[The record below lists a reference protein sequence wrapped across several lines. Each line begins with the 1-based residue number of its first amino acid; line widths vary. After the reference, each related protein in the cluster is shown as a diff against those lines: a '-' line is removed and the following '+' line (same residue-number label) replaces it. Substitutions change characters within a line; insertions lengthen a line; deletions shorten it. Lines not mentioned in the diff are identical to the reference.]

1 LWYGD
6 GMKTT
11 KQKSRLTLPDF
22 QTGQVWRME
31 NSNLQI
37 GQIGKALVH
46 YKHYKG
52 VAQRAPISL
61 AEKGELEKFLIKHEA
76 VLVQS

>member
-1 LWYGD
+1 
-6 GMKTT
+6 M
-11 KQKSRLTLPDF
+11 KQKSRIALADF

-31 NSNLQI
+31 NSNLLI
-37 GQIGKALVH
+37 SQIGKTLVH

-61 AEKGELEKFLIKHEA
+61 AAKGELEKFLIKHEA